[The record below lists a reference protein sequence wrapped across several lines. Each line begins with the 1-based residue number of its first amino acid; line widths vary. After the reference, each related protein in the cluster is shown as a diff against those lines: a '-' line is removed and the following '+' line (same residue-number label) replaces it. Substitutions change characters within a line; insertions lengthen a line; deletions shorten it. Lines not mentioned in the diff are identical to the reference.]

1 MMTIGSATGAAGGMQ
16 AGYSGMNMQA
26 DAVSKDLQRQI
37 ANAQKKMQ
45 ELSSNEDMTMEEK
58 MKKRQEI
65 QQEISNLN
73 QQLRQHQM
81 EQRREQRSEG
91 ASMDDMMG
99 GNHKTDT
106 SQQDSKKSGLSQGS
120 MQAMISAESSM
131 KQAQVQGGMA
141 VKMEGRAGV
150 LESEIKM
157 DAGRGQDTADKEA
170 ELADLKEKS
179 QAATNSQLSA
189 LADANQTMKKS
200 AEEERT
206 AGEAPEDAPADKV
219 STAKEESPAAAET
232 SAEAVSQESQPPAY
246 ISVDVRL

>member
-1 MMTIGSATGAAGGMQ
+1 MMTIGSATGAAGGTQ
-16 AGYSGMNMQA
+16 AGYSGMNIQA

-65 QQEISNLN
+65 QQEIANLN

-91 ASMDDMMG
+91 ASMDDMLG
-99 GNHKTDT
+99 GSHKTGD
-106 SQQDSKKSGLSQGS
+106 SQQSGKKSGLSQGS

-131 KQAQVQGGMA
+131 KQAQVQGSMA

-150 LESEIKM
+150 LEGEIKM
-157 DAGRGQDTADKEA
+157 DAGRGQSTADKEA
-170 ELADLKEKS
+170 ELADVKEKS
-179 QAATNSQLSA
+179 QAATNAQISA
-189 LADANQTMKKS
+189 LADANKTMKES
-200 AEEERT
+200 AEEERA
-206 AGEAPEDAPADKV
+206 AGEVSEDPKDTSEDTV
-219 STAKEESPAAAET
+219 SVGEARETSGAQSSPAPQSAAYT
-232 SAEAVSQESQPPAY
+232 
-246 ISVDVRL
+246 SVDIRL

>member
-45 ELSSNEDMTMEEK
+45 ELSSNEDMTLEEK

-81 EQRREQRSEG
+81 ELRRERQSEG
-91 ASMDDMMG
+91 TSMDDMLG
-99 GNHKTDT
+99 GNHKTGV
-106 SQQDSKKSGLSQGS
+106 SLQSSKKSGLSQGS

-131 KQAQVQGGMA
+131 KQAQVQGSMA
-141 VKMEGRAGV
+141 VKLDGRAGV
-150 LESEIKM
+150 LESEIKL

-170 ELADLKEKS
+170 ELADVKAKS

-189 LADANQTMKKS
+189 LADANKTMKKS
-200 AEEERT
+200 AEEDRT
-206 AGEAPEDAPADKV
+206 AGEALEDASENKV
-219 STAKEESPAAAET
+219 STAKEKSSVVAEPSEEAA
-232 SAEAVSQESQPPAY
+232 SQESQPSAY